1 MTVRKSPI
9 AGSWYEGTEAALRE
23 QIRQSALSE
32 LGVGYDFAEIIDKG
46 EDRRLVGI
54 VSPHAG
60 YMYSGPTATH
70 AYAALHNHHPD
81 LKELFVVGPDHRG
94 YGFGLSAYPEGAWR
108 TPLGDIEISTHLLSE
123 VRDSELAFDIDSTA
137 HSMEHSIDIQLPMIQ
152 YAYSHAPKFMPI
164 MLTRQSLEQSMRL
177 GRFLATVK
185 GVVIAASSDLS
196 HEYDYDRLERNDREM
211 IDHLLTG
218 DLESA
223 ERFRREADM
232 TSCGFGAIYTLIHTA
247 SHIGRVEV
255 EELAYSN
262 SAMIMGKKP
271 GQYTVGYL
279 ALAVYAV

>member
-1 MTVRKSPI
+1 MTTRKSPI
-9 AGSWYEGTEAALRE
+9 AGSWYEGTGSALRE
-23 QIRQSALSE
+23 QIRRSALSE
-32 LGVGYDFAEIIDKG
+32 LGVGYDFAETLATD
-46 EDRRLVGI
+46 DSRRLVGV

-81 LKELFVVGPDHRG
+81 LNELFVVGPDHRG
-94 YGFGLSAYPEGAWR
+94 YGFGMSAYPEGAWR
-108 TPLGDIEISTHLLSE
+108 TPLGDMEISPNLLSE
-123 VRDSELAFDIDSTA
+123 VRNSQLPFDLDPSA

-152 YAYSHAPKFMPI
+152 YAYSRTPKFMPI

-177 GRFLATVK
+177 GKFLSGVK

-196 HEYDYDRLERNDREM
+196 HEYDYERLERNDREM
-211 IDHLLTG
+211 IDHLLSG
-218 DLESA
+218 DLQSA
-223 ERFRREADM
+223 ERFRREVDM
-232 TSCGFGAIYTLIHTA
+232 TSCGFGAIYALIHTA
-247 SHIGRVEV
+247 ELIGRVEV

-262 SAMIMGKKP
+262 SAMIVGKRP